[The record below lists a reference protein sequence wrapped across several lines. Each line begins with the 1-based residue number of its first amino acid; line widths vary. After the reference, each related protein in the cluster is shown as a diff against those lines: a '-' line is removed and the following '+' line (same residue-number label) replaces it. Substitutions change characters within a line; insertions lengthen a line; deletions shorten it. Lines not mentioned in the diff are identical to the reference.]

1 MLWVGFERILET
13 PLPSLQPDI
22 FLKGSLKS
30 QNVSSDL
37 VFVTFSNKID
47 VGLDVVDLCVRD
59 KLLEQHLG
67 AFVDVLAAVFHQVL
81 NLVVLLSRQN
91 DVTAN
96 QNLKDDHADAVLV
109 LHDVGVVLESVHL
122 EGGEL
127 IWRVQ
132 HVNLRLLETLLDG
145 KEDVPKT
152 IF

>member
-1 MLWVGFERILET
+1 M
-13 PLPSLQPDI
+13 
-22 FLKGSLKS
+22 
-30 QNVSSDL
+30 
-37 VFVTFSNKID
+37 
-47 VGLDVVDLCVRD
+47 
-59 KLLEQHLG
+59 
-67 AFVDVLAAVFHQVL
+67 LAAVFHQVL

-127 IWRVQ
+127 VWRVQ

-145 KEDVPKT
+145 KEDVPEDN
-152 IF
+152 FLAVVRDEDRGWLNVSEDDSLVLQVE